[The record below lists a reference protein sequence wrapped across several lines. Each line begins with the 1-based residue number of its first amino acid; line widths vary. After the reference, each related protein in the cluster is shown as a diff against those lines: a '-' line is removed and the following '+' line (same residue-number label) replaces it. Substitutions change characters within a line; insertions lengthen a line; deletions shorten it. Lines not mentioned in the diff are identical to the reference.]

1 MAGSVITAGTTRTQA
16 GATLITADITT
27 INTSTAPSAGS
38 MLGDGVALPV
48 VGSGT
53 DRIFLINNTA
63 NPVQLYGSGSDT
75 VNGVAASTGIILAP
89 NSAVVCVE
97 AAPGA
102 WGVVGSGLGYSA
114 SFSTGTALNGI
125 TAHAG
130 GGQGSATLLTAEIN
144 RVTTVATAADSV
156 LMPVSAPGM
165 TVTVTNAAASNSMN
179 VFPQSGDAINAL
191 GANAAFAVAAGKTA
205 TFTCAVAG
213 QWHAVLTA

>member
-1 MAGSVITAGTTRTQA
+1 MAGSTITAGTTRTQA
-16 GATLITADITT
+16 GATLITSDITT

-63 NPVQLYGSGSDT
+63 NPVQMYGSGSDT
-75 VNGVAASTGIILAP
+75 VNGVAAATGIILAP
-89 NSAVVCVE
+89 NSAVVAVE

-102 WGVVGSGLGYSA
+102 WGVVGAGLGYSA
-114 SFSTGTALNGI
+114 GFSTETALNGI

-156 LMPVSAPGM
+156 LMPVSAPGLSI
-165 TVTVTNAAASNSMN
+165 TVTNATATNSMN

-205 TFTCAVAG
+205 TLTCAVAG
-213 QWHAVLTA
+213 QWHAVLSA